1 MKYIVTSTKSVE
13 QAATDLESAVKK
25 HKFGVLHALNL
36 RQTLQGKGFELA
48 NDCLV
53 FDVCN
58 PQKAKDVLD
67 MDMSMNLALPCRISV
82 YSENQQ
88 TYIGMISPK
97 AMLAMLSDSTELAT
111 AASEVES
118 TLQTIINEAAH

>member
-1 MKYIVTSTKSVE
+1 MKYIVTSTKNVE
-13 QAATDLESAVKK
+13 QAAIDLESAVKK
-25 HKFGVLHALNL
+25 HKFGVLYALNL
-36 RQTLQGKGFELA
+36 RQTLHDKGFELA

-97 AMLAMLSDSTELAT
+97 AMLAMLSDSAELAT

>member
-1 MKYIVTSTKSVE
+1 
-13 QAATDLESAVKK
+13 
-25 HKFGVLHALNL
+25 
-36 RQTLQGKGFELA
+36 
-48 NDCLV
+48 
-53 FDVCN
+53 
-58 PQKAKDVLD
+58 

-97 AMLAMLSDSTELAT
+97 AMLAMLSDSAELAM

-118 TLQTIINEAAH
+118 TLQTIINEAAN

>member
-1 MKYIVTSTKSVE
+1 MKYIVSSTKSVA
-13 QAATDLESAVKK
+13 QAAIDLESAVKK
-25 HKFGVLHALNL
+25 NKYGDMHTLNL
-36 RQTLQGKGFELA
+36 RQTLHSKGIELA

-67 MDMSMNLALPCRISV
+67 IDMSMNLALPCRISV

-97 AMLAMLSDSTELAT
+97 AMLAMLSDSAELAT
-111 AASEVES
+111 VASEVES

>member
-1 MKYIVTSTKSVE
+1 MKYIVTSTKSVA
-13 QAATDLESAVKK
+13 QAAIDLESAVKK
-25 HKFGVLHALNL
+25 HKVGVLHTLNL
-36 RQTLQGKGFELA
+36 RQTLHSKGFELA

>member
-1 MKYIVTSTKSVE
+1 MKYIVTSIKSVE
-13 QAATDLESAVKK
+13 QAAIDLESAVKK
-25 HKFGVLHALNL
+25 HKFGVLHTLNL
-36 RQTLQGKGFELA
+36 RQTLHGKGFELA

-97 AMLAMLSDSTELAT
+97 AMLAMLSDSAELAT

>member
-1 MKYIVTSTKSVE
+1 M
-13 QAATDLESAVKK
+13 
-25 HKFGVLHALNL
+25 
-36 RQTLQGKGFELA
+36 A

-97 AMLAMLSDSTELAT
+97 AMLAMLSDSPELAT

>member
-1 MKYIVTSTKSVE
+1 MKYIVTSTKSVA
-13 QAATDLESAVKK
+13 QAAIDIENAVKK
-25 HKFGVLHALNL
+25 HKFGVLHTLNM
-36 RQTLQGKGFELA
+36 RQTLHGKGIELA

-67 MDMSMNLALPCRISV
+67 IDMSMNLALPCRISV

-97 AMLAMLSDSTELAT
+97 EMLAMLSDSVELAT
-111 AASEVES
+111 AASEVED
-118 TLQTIINEAAH
+118 TLKTIINEAAN

>member
-1 MKYIVTSTKSVE
+1 
-13 QAATDLESAVKK
+13 
-25 HKFGVLHALNL
+25 
-36 RQTLQGKGFELA
+36 
-48 NDCLV
+48 V

-97 AMLAMLSDSTELAT
+97 AMLAILSDSAELAT

-118 TLQTIINEAAH
+118 TLKTIINEAAH

>member
-1 MKYIVTSTKSVE
+1 MKYIVSSTKSVA
-13 QAATDLESAVKK
+13 QAAIDLESAVKK
-25 HKFGVLHALNL
+25 YKFGVLHTLNL
-36 RQTLQGKGFELA
+36 RQTLHGKGIELA

-97 AMLAMLSDSTELAT
+97 AMLAMLSDSAELAT

>member
-1 MKYIVTSTKSVE
+1 M
-13 QAATDLESAVKK
+13 
-25 HKFGVLHALNL
+25 
-36 RQTLQGKGFELA
+36 A